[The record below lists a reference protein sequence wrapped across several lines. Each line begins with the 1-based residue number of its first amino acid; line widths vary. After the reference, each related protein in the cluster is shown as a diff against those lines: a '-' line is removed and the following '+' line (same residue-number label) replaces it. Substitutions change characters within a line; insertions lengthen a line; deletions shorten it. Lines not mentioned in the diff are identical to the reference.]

1 MHLTSLLQTYIKYAS
16 GRICKFNLHSQETLV
31 HLSVRPKHA
40 DVYRSENRLADFY
53 DQEAIRKC
61 WLFCCFFVVMI
72 VKRGENYFQWSLWL
86 LYFCSDIG
94 IIVPLP
100 IFTVDSSK
108 DISNIFL
115 DVVYNIVIAARMNK

>member
-1 MHLTSLLQTYIKYAS
+1 MLAILL
-16 GRICKFNLHSQETLV
+16 F
-31 HLSVRPKHA
+31 
-40 DVYRSENRLADFY
+40 
-53 DQEAIRKC
+53 
-61 WLFCCFFVVMI
+61 FFVVMI